1 MGWIAAPEPGG
12 VLRPGWAVIEPN
24 PEIARKG
31 PCAMEK
37 GICIA
42 DLFRREN
49 EYLGKPVLVQGWV
62 RTRRDSKAGVT
73 FIELNDGSCFRN
85 LQVVAETALGEHK
98 PTMGSVTTGSSLR
111 VEGTVLASPGREQS
125 IELRA
130 HRIQV
135 YGGADPAKYPLQKK
149 RHSFEFLR
157 QIAHL
162 RPRTNTIGAV
172 TRVRNKL
179 SQAIHRFF
187 QDRGFYWI
195 HTPVITSSDCEGA
208 GEVFRVTTLDLQ
220 KAAAALREGGNPFE
234 EDFFGKPVYLTV
246 SGQLQAE
253 IYALSLGKVYTF
265 GPTFRAENS
274 NTSRHLA
281 EFWMVEPEMAFY
293 DLEDDLELAEAFLKS
308 LAQAVLAD
316 CEEDLRFFARF
327 VEPGVMES
335 LDKLTREPFQVMT
348 YGEAVEVLRKSG
360 EPFAFPVSWGSDLQA
375 EHERY
380 LAEKYVGGPLA
391 VVHFPRDLKP
401 FYMRRNDDG
410 KTVAAMDI
418 LVPRVGE
425 IIGGSQREERP
436 DVLLDQMKQKGISVE
451 DYRWYL
457 DLREYGSAP
466 HAGFGLGLERMVQF
480 VTGVANIREAIPF
493 PRSPGSADF

>member
-1 MGWIAAPEPGG
+1 MHKG
-12 VLRPGWAVIEPN
+12 VR
-24 PEIARKG
+24 
-31 PCAMEK
+31 
-37 GICIA
+37 IA
-42 DLFRREN
+42 DLFRQEPQ
-49 EYLGKPVLVQGWV
+49 YLGKAVQVQGWV

-73 FIELNDGSCFRN
+73 FIELNDGSCLRN
-85 LQVVAETALGEHK
+85 LQVVAETSRGELQ
-98 PTMGSVTTGSSLR
+98 PELDSVTTGSSLR
-111 VEGTVLASPGREQS
+111 VEGTVQASPGREQT
-125 IELRA
+125 IELQA
-130 HRIQV
+130 GRIEL
-135 YGGADPAKYPLQKK
+135 YGRADPARYPLQKK

-157 QIAHL
+157 QVAHL

-179 SQAIHRFF
+179 SQAIHHFF
-187 QDRGFYWI
+187 QERGFYWI
-195 HTPVITSSDCEGA
+195 HTPVITSGDCEGA

-220 KAAAALREGGNPFE
+220 KVASEFRDGVNPFE
-234 EDFFGKPVYLTV
+234 GDFFGKPVYLTV

-265 GPTFRAENS
+265 GPAFRAENS

-293 DLEDDLELAEAFLKS
+293 DLEDDLDLARSFLEY
-308 LAQAVLAD
+308 LAGTVLAD
-316 CEEDLRFFARF
+316 CLEDLHFFSRF
-327 VEPGVMES
+327 VEPGVIET
-335 LDKLTREPFQVMT
+335 LKKLALGSFEVIT
-348 YGEAVEVLRKSG
+348 YGEAVEALQKSG
-360 EPFAFPVSWGSDLQA
+360 EKFTFPVSWGKDLQA

-391 VVHFPRDLKP
+391 VVDFPRDLKP
-401 FYMRRNDDG
+401 FYMRVNDDE

-425 IIGGSQREERP
+425 IIGGSQREERL
-436 DVLLDQMKQKGISVE
+436 DVLLEQMTRKGISPE

-480 VTGVANIREAIPF
+480 VTGLGNIREAIPF
-493 PRSPGSADF
+493 PRTPGNAEF